1 MSLTAARVPVPSS
14 AERIRTVLTG
24 ATSLTLTTHRRIYDL
39 IDAHT
44 VTPKGQLRLHPPAD
58 SPLASE
64 VACAP
69 RGALAALLHFTD
81 IAPTAVRDRVRAR
94 VTLSGWL
101 SPAGPDDPSG
111 TDHASG
117 TDTEGDGAS
126 EGYAL
131 RLDTARATIEAG
143 ETGATVGLDEVILA
157 EADPLAREEAALLTH
172 LTDDHADLVARLA
185 ALAGPRPMNDTL
197 RVTPFALDR
206 YGITLRYEYARGH
219 GDLRIAF
226 PAPLTRA
233 EQLGERIHQLLT
245 AAHGCPHD
253 RRRLSH

>member
-1 MSLTAARVPVPSS
+1 MSLTEARVPVPSS

-44 VTPKGQLRLHPPAD
+44 VNSKGQLRLLPPGG
-58 SPLASE
+58 SPLAAE

-69 RGALAALLHFTD
+69 RGSVAALLHFTD
-81 IAPTAVRDRVRAR
+81 VAPTAVRDRVRAR

-101 SPAGPDDPSG
+101 SPAGPDRPSD
-111 TDHASG
+111 TDHATDGSG
-117 TDTEGDGAS
+117 EAD
-126 EGYAL
+126 GYAL
-131 RLDTARATIEAG
+131 RLDTARATIETA
-143 ETGATVGLDEVILA
+143 EATATVGLDEVVLA

-172 LTDDHADLVARLA
+172 LTDDHADVVAQLA
-185 ALAGPRPMNDTL
+185 ALAGAYPLNGAV

-206 YGITLRYEYARGH
+206 YGITLRCEYTRGH
-219 GDLRIAF
+219 GDLRIVF

-245 AAHGCPHD
+245 AAHTCPHS